1 MLNTKRIAEYENF
14 INGQEQVIQMLN
26 RITQRHADM
35 DVEEFMKMCNDTKK
49 QLVTLKEDVTHSEPI
64 LKKTNCNI
72 SRAFQADALD
82 CMDYNEG
89 DEDYYH

>member
-1 MLNTKRIAEYENF
+1 M
-14 INGQEQVIQMLN
+14 
-26 RITQRHADM
+26 
-35 DVEEFMKMCNDTKK
+35 
-49 QLVTLKEDVTHSEPI
+49 TLKEDVTHSEPV

-89 DEDYYH
+89 DEDYYY